1 MVPLVQ
7 PLHLTESTRDN
18 GVDNDC
24 DDGREGGPSVKEG
37 KGSPDCRDSA
47 GRRGGKDADGI
58 GAQEA
63 QKLFSYL
70 WDHSDKSLPSL
81 PGAE

>member
-37 KGSPDCRDSA
+37 KGSPDCRDRALA
-47 GRRGGKDADGI
+47 GCWLCR
-58 GAQEA
+58 
-63 QKLFSYL
+63 
-70 WDHSDKSLPSL
+70 
-81 PGAE
+81 AEGEERMQMA